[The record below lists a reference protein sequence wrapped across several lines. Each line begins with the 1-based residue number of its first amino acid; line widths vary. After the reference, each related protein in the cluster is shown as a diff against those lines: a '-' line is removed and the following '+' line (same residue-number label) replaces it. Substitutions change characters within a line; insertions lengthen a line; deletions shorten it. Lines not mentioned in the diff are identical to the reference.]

1 MNEQI
6 DKILS
11 MNEYID
17 RILSKESE
25 LNTIYRTIIVFRW
38 SDDFRILNEKER
50 ELIRSLQEQIKEALN
65 TLSDIHKLYR

>member
-1 MNEQI
+1 
-6 DKILS
+6 